1 MKQTAV
7 DYLLSEL
14 QNVIELYKTEWEEL
28 DSIVKQAKEMER
40 KQIKDAYSAGV
51 WEIGYF
57 NRNPDAK
64 EYYNKTYENK

>member
-1 MKQTAV
+1 MKYTAV
-7 DYLLSEL
+7 DWLRFELLKNLIEL
-14 QNVIELYKTEWEEL
+14 QEDYKNTDEIWN
-28 DSIVKQAKEMER
+28 KAKDMEM

-57 NRNPDAK
+57 NGNPDAK